1 MQWKYLISKRKKME
15 LLTKKQQDSH
25 ENPKNCYISKEK
37 LENKYFKDKIMIKL
51 ERSLSLY
58 RGI

>member
-1 MQWKYLISKRKKME
+1 ME